1 MDKKD
6 FDQYP
11 PWTTRP
17 FMLQSWAE
25 KDKPGT
31 NRAETE
37 PGQGPDNT
45 AKAGHEYKQLVFRPG
60 TSRPIWL
67 QPFKTYAN
75 EEVLK
80 RNIMY
85 LDNFYLR
92 DRDRE
97 TLPLRGTKS

>member
-31 NRAETE
+31 NRTTETD
-37 PGQGPDNT
+37 PGQQGPDNT
-45 AKAGHEYKQLVFRPG
+45 AKAGHEYKPQVYRPG
-60 TSRPIWL
+60 TTRPIWL
-67 QPFKTYAN
+67 QPFQTYKN

-80 RNIMY
+80 RNIDY
-85 LDNFYLR
+85 LAESD
-92 DRDRE
+92 
-97 TLPLRGTKS
+97 